1 MIALLKS
8 LDLGLARVFKVMAII
23 CFVGLFVLL
32 ALGVLVR
39 TFPIIAISGYDEV
52 VELLFAWMT
61 FITTVALWR
70 EGALYRVTVIED
82 ALPARYQPALEV
94 LIQVCMLTFAL
105 ILVFYGL
112 RFVEMSSE
120 TTPFLRIDRIYW
132 YSSLPI
138 CGVFMT
144 IYSVIGLWRSMR
156 GKLALEKNITLGS

>member
-1 MIALLKS
+1 MIAFFKS
-8 LDLGLARVFKVMAII
+8 LDLFLARIFKVTAIG

-32 ALGVLVR
+32 ALGVIVR
-39 TFPIIAISGYDEV
+39 TFPIIAISGYDEI

-70 EGALYRVTVIED
+70 EGSLYRVTVIED
-82 ALPARYQPALEV
+82 ALPTQYQPALEV
-94 LIQVCMLTFAL
+94 LIQVCMLAFAL
-105 ILVFYGL
+105 ILVVYGW
-112 RFVEMSSE
+112 RFVDMSSE

-138 CGVFMT
+138 CGAFMT
-144 IYSVIGLWRSMR
+144 VYSVVGLWRSMR

>member
-1 MIALLKS
+1 MIETLKS
-8 LDLGLARVFKVMAII
+8 LDRFMAQFYKVMAIA
-23 CFVGLFVLL
+23 CFVGLFILL
-32 ALGVLVR
+32 ALGVIVR
-39 TFPIIAISGYDEV
+39 TFPVIAISGYDEI
-52 VELLFAWMT
+52 VELLFAWLT

-82 ALPARYQPALEV
+82 ALPAKYQPALEV
-94 LIQVCMLTFAL
+94 IIQACMLAFAL
-105 ILVFYGL
+105 ILVVYGL

-144 IYSVIGLWRSMR
+144 VYSVVGLLRSMR